1 LLAAAP
7 PAWAQQFQTMNGAP
21 VQMQPYV
28 SEPGAP
34 QVTVTAGT
42 PIFAG
47 LDSTGTDSGTTS
59 GDTSGTTTGTGDPGG
74 SLSSAPATTGA
85 TSATGN
91 GSSVTYTNPDGTTT
105 TLSGGSLAW
114 RNNNPG
120 NIIYGPFAQSQ
131 GAVGSNNGFAVFPDA
146 ATGNTALNNLLNTQT
161 YQNLSVNGAIARYA
175 PAFENNTAAYQSFVT
190 NTLGVSGTTSMS
202 SLSST
207 QMQAL
212 EGAIRQQE
220 GYIPGTVITH

>member
-1 LLAAAP
+1 
-7 PAWAQQFQTMNGAP
+7 
-21 VQMQPYV
+21 V

-47 LDSTGTDSGTTS
+47 LDSTGTDSGTMTD
-59 GDTSGTTTGTGDPGG
+59 DTSGTITSTSPGMSISG
-74 SLSSAPATTGA
+74 APNTTGA
-85 TSATGN
+85 SSAIGN

-146 ATGNTALNNLLNTQT
+146 ATGNAALNNLLNTQT
-161 YQNLSVNGAIARYA
+161 YQNLSVNAAIARYA

-212 EGAIRQQE
+212 QGAIRQHE
-220 GYIPGTVITH
+220 GYIPGTVTSH